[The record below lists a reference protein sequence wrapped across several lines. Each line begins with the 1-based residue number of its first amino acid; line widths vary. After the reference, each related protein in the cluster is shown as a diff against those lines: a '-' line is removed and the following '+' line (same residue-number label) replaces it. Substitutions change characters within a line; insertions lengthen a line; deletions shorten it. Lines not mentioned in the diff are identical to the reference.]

1 MDDKIVSII
10 IPIYNEKN
18 FILETLRQVE
28 DLALRGIKKEIILI
42 DDGSQDGSREIL
54 ESLKDKYRIVI
65 HEKNQGV
72 GAAVR
77 DGLKAS
83 TGNYIVRQDVD
94 LEYAVSNIP
103 QLLQPLIRGEA
114 DAVYGS
120 RTLGKQGSYS
130 KLYNFGSAAVNKLF
144 NLLYFN
150 RIYNFT
156 TAAKAF
162 KREIFDKITLEED
175 RFETESEISAKIIRR
190 GFKIV
195 NVPIVHRSRTMEQRK
210 KMPWYYTFKIIAAL
224 FIYRFKKI

>member
-1 MDDKIVSII
+1 MEKTVSII
-10 IPIYNEKN
+10 IPIYNEKD

-28 DLALRGIKKEIILI
+28 DLALPGLEKEIILI

-54 ESLKDKYRIVI
+54 ETLKNKYKVVI

-77 DGLKAS
+77 DGIKAS
-83 TGNYIVRQDVD
+83 AGDYIVRQDVD
-94 LEYAVSNIP
+94 LEYAVLNIP
-103 QLLQPLIRGEA
+103 GLLLPLIRGEA

-162 KREIFDKITLEED
+162 RREVFNKITLEED
-175 RFETESEISAKIIRR
+175 RFETESEISAKVFRLGLR
-190 GFKIV
+190 VV
-195 NVPIVHRSRTMEQRK
+195 NVPILHKSRTFEQGK
-210 KMPWYYTFKIIAAL
+210 KMRWYYTFKIIAAL